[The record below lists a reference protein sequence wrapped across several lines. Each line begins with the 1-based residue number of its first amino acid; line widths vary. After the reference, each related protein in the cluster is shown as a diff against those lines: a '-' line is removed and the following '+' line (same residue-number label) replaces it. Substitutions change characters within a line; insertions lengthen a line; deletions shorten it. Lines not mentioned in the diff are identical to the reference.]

1 MQKIS
6 TFFHFIA
13 PFLHIQHQTL
23 NLNLIIRLN
32 IIDHHLSSST
42 NETVTA
48 TQSAIPST
56 HAVATSTHA
65 VATSTHAA
73 TTLPHAAMTTTQ
85 APSGRYTSIYIDLFN
100 VSDILKVPST
110 VCVYVHVH
118 YTSIKFHSE
127 TSLEQL
133 LSTRPCNFPSLK
145 YSVWSDPFSQ
155 IRQFFLFS
163 FYFNVFYHSHLKKDN
178 PPLSDSL
185 LLLLKNIK
193 TNLSHLEQF
202 IFK

>member
-32 IIDHHLSSST
+32 VIDHHLSSST
-42 NETVTA
+42 YETVTA

-100 VSDILKVPST
+100 VSERYTESSLNCMRICTRTLYINKVP
-110 VCVYVHVH
+110 
-118 YTSIKFHSE
+118 
-127 TSLEQL
+127 L
-133 LSTRPCNFPSLK
+133 
-145 YSVWSDPFSQ
+145 
-155 IRQFFLFS
+155 
-163 FYFNVFYHSHLKKDN
+163 
-178 PPLSDSL
+178 
-185 LLLLKNIK
+185 
-193 TNLSHLEQF
+193 
-202 IFK
+202 

>member
-32 IIDHHLSSST
+32 VIDHHLSSST
-42 NETVTA
+42 YETVTA
-48 TQSAIPST
+48 TQSAIP
-56 HAVATSTHA
+56 STHA

-100 VSDILKVPST
+100 VSERYTESSLNCMRICTRTLYINKVP
-110 VCVYVHVH
+110 
-118 YTSIKFHSE
+118 
-127 TSLEQL
+127 L
-133 LSTRPCNFPSLK
+133 
-145 YSVWSDPFSQ
+145 
-155 IRQFFLFS
+155 
-163 FYFNVFYHSHLKKDN
+163 
-178 PPLSDSL
+178 
-185 LLLLKNIK
+185 
-193 TNLSHLEQF
+193 
-202 IFK
+202 